1 VTIAIAPTIG
11 DAMPDDPPPP
21 EPATVGFA
29 TLGLHAGTPPDPST
43 GSRAQPI
50 HATSSY
56 VFDNAAHAA
65 ALFAG
70 EASGNQYARM
80 HNPTVDAFAERM
92 RTLEGGVA
100 AVALASG
107 QAASAATLLALAR
120 PGARVVL
127 SQEAF
132 GGTFALFRKW
142 LEPWGLRVTTVAPTR
157 EAVAEVLDDDVVAV
171 WVETI
176 ANPSCTVPDLPALAA
191 AAHAAGAPLVVDNT
205 WGCGGYLCRPLEQG
219 ADVVV
224 HSATKWIGGH
234 GTFVGGVV
242 IDGGRFAFDADRFP
256 AYHARDARGSSW
268 LERFGTAAFA
278 ARVHD
283 LGLFTLGATL
293 SPFAAFLA
301 LQGLETLAIRSERS
315 CATTLALA
323 RWLEV
328 QDGVVDV
335 RYAGL
340 PSHPSHAIA
349 TRVLQ
354 HGYGAVLALDLAD
367 QAAAHRFLDALRL
380 VSQLANIGDA
390 KSVAIHPW
398 TTTHGSLAE
407 AGRRAAGV
415 FPGTVRLSFG
425 LEALEDL
432 RSDLLG
438 ALGAA
443 RA

>member
-29 TLGLHAGTPPDPST
+29 TLGLHAGTPPDPTT

-56 VFDNAAHAA
+56 VFENAAHAA

-157 EAVAEVLDDDVVAV
+157 EAVADVLDDDVVAV

-242 IDGGRFAFDADRFP
+242 IDGGRFA
-256 AYHARDARGSSW
+256 
-268 LERFGTAAFA
+268 
-278 ARVHD
+278 
-283 LGLFTLGATL
+283 
-293 SPFAAFLA
+293 
-301 LQGLETLAIRSERS
+301 GLETLDLRVQRS
-315 CATTLALA
+315 CDTALALA
-323 RWLEV
+323 RWL
-328 QDGVVDV
+328 DDRGDV
-335 RYAGL
+335 GRVLYPGL
-340 PSHPSHAIA
+340 PHHPSHATA
-349 TRVLQ
+349 RRVLR
-354 HGYGAVLALDLAD
+354 HGFGAVLAFELAD
-367 QAAAHRFLDALRL
+367 QDAAHAFLDRLRL
-380 VSQLANIGDA
+380 VSHLANIGDA

-398 TTTHGSLAE
+398 TTTHASMPEGE
-407 AGRRAAGV
+407 RRAAGV
-415 FPGTVRLSFG
+415 TPGLVRLSLG
-425 LEALEDL
+425 LEDASDL
-432 RSDLLG
+432 RRDLEQALAG
-438 ALGAA
+438 A
-443 RA
+443 

>member
-1 VTIAIAPTIG
+1 
-11 DAMPDDPPPP
+11 MHDDPPPP
-21 EPATVGFA
+21 EQAAVGFA
-29 TLGLHAGTPPDPST
+29 TRGLHAGSPPDPTT

-56 VFDNAAHAA
+56 VFENAAHAA

-70 EASGNQYARM
+70 EASGHQYARM

-92 RTLEGGVA
+92 RSLEGGVA

-142 LEPWGLRVTTVAPTR
+142 LEPWGLRVTTVAPSR
-157 EAVAEVLDDDVVAV
+157 DAVADALDDDVVAV

-191 AAHAAGAPLVVDNT
+191 VAHAAGAPLIVDNT

-242 IDGGRFAFDADRFP
+242 VDGGCFDFDADRFP
-256 AYHARDARGSSW
+256 AFHALDPRGRSW
-268 LERFGTAAFA
+268 LQRFGASAFA

-301 LQGLETLAIRSERS
+301 LQGLETLSLRSERS

-323 RWLEV
+323 RWLEAEE
-328 QDGVVDV
+328 GVAV

-340 PSHPSHAIA
+340 PSHPSHGVAG
-349 TRVLQ
+349 RVLQ
-354 HGYGAVLALDLAD
+354 HGFGAVLALDLAD
-367 QAAAHRFLDALRL
+367 QAAAHRFLDGLRL

-398 TTTHGSLAE
+398 TTTHASLAE

-425 LEALEDL
+425 LEELHDL
-432 RSDLLG
+432 RRDLEG

-443 RA
+443 RT

>member
-1 VTIAIAPTIG
+1 VS
-11 DAMPDDPPPP
+11 DDLHPLV
-21 EPATVGFA
+21 PAGGGFA
-29 TLGLHAGTPPDPST
+29 TRSLHAGTRPDPTS

-56 VFDNAAHAA
+56 VFESAAHAA

-70 EASGNQYARM
+70 DATGNQYARM

-92 RTLEGGVA
+92 RSLEGGVA

-142 LEPWGLRVTTVAPTR
+142 LEPWGLRVTTVPPTPD
-157 EAVAEVLDDDVVAV
+157 AVAAALDDDVVAV

-176 ANPSCTVPDLPALAA
+176 ANPSCSVPDLPAVAA
-191 AAHAAGAPLVVDNT
+191 AAPAAGAPLIVDNT
-205 WGCGGYLCRPLEQG
+205 WGCGGYLCRPLDQG

-242 IDGGRFAFDADRFP
+242 VDGGRFPFDAVRFP
-256 AYHARDARGSSW
+256 AFHAPDARGRTP
-268 LERFGTAAFA
+268 LERHGDAALA
-278 ARVHD
+278 ARIHD

-301 LQGLETLAIRSERS
+301 LQGLETLALRSDRS
-315 CATTLALA
+315 CATALELA
-323 RWLEV
+323 RWLEGE
-328 QDGVVDV
+328 DGVVGV

-340 PSHPSHAIA
+340 PSHPSHEVAR
-349 TRVLQ
+349 RVLR
-354 HGYGAVLALDLAD
+354 HGFGAVLAIDLVD
-367 QAAAHRFLDALRL
+367 QEAAYRFLDALRL

-398 TTTHGSLAE
+398 TTTHGSLAD
-407 AGRRAAGV
+407 AARRAAGV
-415 FPGTVRLSFG
+415 GPGTVRLSLG
-425 LEALEDL
+425 LECVADL
-432 RSDLLG
+432 RTDLEG
-438 ALGAA
+438 AVRAA

>member
-1 VTIAIAPTIG
+1 
-11 DAMPDDPPPP
+11 MPDRTPP
-21 EPATVGFA
+21 EFEPALGFA
-29 TLGLHAGTPPDPST
+29 TRAVHAGTPPDPVA

-56 VFDNAAHAA
+56 VFESAAHAA

-70 EASGNQYARM
+70 DAHGNQYARM

-92 RTLEGGVA
+92 RDLEGGA
-100 AVALASG
+100 GAVALASG

-132 GGTFALFRKW
+132 GGTFSLFRKW
-142 LEPWGLRVTTVAPTR
+142 LEPWGVRVTTVPPTA
-157 EAVAEVLDDDVVAV
+157 EAVDEALGDDVVAV

-176 ANPSCTVPDLPALAA
+176 ANPSGTVPDLPALAA
-191 AAHAAGAPLVVDNT
+191 LAHDAGAPLVVDNT
-205 WGCGGYLCRPLEQG
+205 WGCGGFLCRPLAHG

-234 GTFVGGVV
+234 GAFVGGVV
-242 IDGGRFAFDADRFP
+242 IDGGRFPFAAERFP
-256 AYHARDARGSSW
+256 AFHGRDARGRTW
-268 LERFGTAAFA
+268 IERHGRGALA

-301 LQGLETLAIRSERS
+301 LQGLETLELRCARS
-315 CATTLALA
+315 CDSTLALA
-323 RWLEV
+323 RWLEGRP
-328 QDGVVDV
+328 GVAAV

-340 PSHPSHAIA
+340 PGHPSHETAR
-349 TRVLQ
+349 RVL
-354 HGYGAVLALDLAD
+354 HGGFGAVLALDLPD
-367 QAAAHRFLDALRL
+367 QAAAHRFLDALTL

-398 TTTHGSLAE
+398 TTTHATLGE
-407 AGRRAAGV
+407 DDRRAAGV
-415 FPGTVRLSFG
+415 LPGTVRLSIG
-425 LEALEDL
+425 LETLEDL
-432 RSDLLG
+432 RADLDA
-438 ALGAA
+438 ALRAA
-443 RA
+443 TA

>member
-1 VTIAIAPTIG
+1 VTITAAPTIG
-11 DAMPDDPPPP
+11 DSVNDDPQPPS
-21 EPATVGFA
+21 PAAGGFA
-29 TLGLHAGTPPDPST
+29 TRSLHAGTPPDPAT

-56 VFDNAAHAA
+56 VFASAAHAA

-70 EASGNQYARM
+70 EATGNQYARM

-92 RTLEGGVA
+92 RSLEGGA
-100 AVALASG
+100 GAVALASG

-142 LEPWGLRVTTVAPTR
+142 LEPWGLRVTTVAPTPS
-157 EAVAEVLDDDVVAV
+157 AVGGALDDDVVAV

-176 ANPSCTVPDLPALAA
+176 ANPSCSVPDLPAIAA

-205 WGCGGYLCRPLEQG
+205 WGCGGYLCRPLDHG

-242 IDGGRFAFDADRFP
+242 VDGGRFGYDAARFP
-256 AYHARDARGSSW
+256 AFHARDPRGRSL
-268 LERFGTAAFA
+268 LERHGDAPLA

-293 SPFAAFLA
+293 SPFAAFLG
-301 LQGLETLAIRSERS
+301 LQGLETLELRSERS
-315 CATTLALA
+315 CATALELA
-323 RWLEV
+323 RWLEG
-328 QDGVVDV
+328 QEGVVGV

-340 PSHPSHAIA
+340 PSHPSHAVA
-349 TRVLQ
+349 RRLLQ
-354 HGYGAVLALDLAD
+354 HGFGAVLALDLPD
-367 QAAAHRFLDALRL
+367 QGAAHRFLDALRL

-398 TTTHGSLAE
+398 TTTHSSLGEDA
-407 AGRRAAGV
+407 RRAAGV
-415 FPGTVRLSFG
+415 LPGTVRLSLG
-425 LEALEDL
+425 LEAVADL
-432 RSDLLG
+432 RADL
-438 ALGAA
+438 AVAVRAA
-443 RA
+443 CA